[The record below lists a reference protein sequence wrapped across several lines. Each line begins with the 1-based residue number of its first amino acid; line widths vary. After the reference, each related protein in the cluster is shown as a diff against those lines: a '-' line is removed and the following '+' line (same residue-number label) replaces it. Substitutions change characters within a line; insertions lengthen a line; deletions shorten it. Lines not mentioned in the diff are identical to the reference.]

1 MSIKVKERTPALAC
15 PLACILYI
23 YIYFLLLLYT
33 VYKKISNNFI
43 DNTLHNSSLGALKIV
58 YYLSTVLK
66 DFDYNKDL
74 NTLMIDTKT
83 MLEYTELTLQDIKRN
98 LKKLQETTI
107 SFINEKENWEEYI
120 ALLPRVKIHLGR
132 KRKIE
137 IDIYSKIARLVLEV
151 VDNYTFIDTK
161 ELMRLKFKHSIRLL
175 PFLKTILGY
184 KVKQKTLILSDLND
198 FFGTS
203 YKRYIDIE
211 RKILLQAKEE
221 LDNNSNLTF
230 DFEMNFEQIGKAK
243 SRIVSIT
250 IIPIE
255 KKSSKNK
262 MESKQQNLSEPIV
275 IEATQN
281 ENDFSDLYSNMLDI
295 NLHEE
300 YDISANNSSLIK
312 LFYKYIKEQV
322 IVFKEFCIDNNKNYK
337 NIKTSFKR
345 HIKGAYNNKLD
356 FFVIKEYLNRQDFED
371 KIKQEIEDQK
381 IKEFLTQFE
390 GKKLCEYKFDFNDKT
405 EDIYVLGAEL
415 YVKDKET
422 KSLTLVSH
430 DREQTIE
437 IINSLKK

>member
-1 MSIKVKERTPALAC
+1 
-15 PLACILYI
+15 
-23 YIYFLLLLYT
+23 
-33 VYKKISNNFI
+33 
-43 DNTLHNSSLGALKIV
+43 
-58 YYLSTVLK
+58 
-66 DFDYNKDL
+66 
-74 NTLMIDTKT
+74 MIDTKT